1 MDLAPKGL
9 TRIKQ
14 CWTVRCRARG
24 LFITPATLTDSLAG
38 AITIDTAGA
47 QQLALGVMTA
57 LFARER
63 TGEGQRVQT
72 SALGAALATA
82 MELTWVAM
90 TGADLP
96 RSGNHHPNI
105 KGPYGVYE
113 TANGGSILS
122 QTMQNEAWD
131 ALCIFAETFGW
142 RLIHDFKRR
151 GSG

>member
-1 MDLAPKGL
+1 
-9 TRIKQ
+9 
-14 CWTVRCRARG
+14 
-24 LFITPATLTDSLAG
+24 
-38 AITIDTAGA
+38 
-47 QQLALGVMTA
+47 MTA

-72 SALGAALATA
+72 SALGAALWLQQW
-82 MELTWVAM
+82 ELTQVAM

-113 TANGGSILS
+113 TADGGSIMIA

-131 ALCIFAETFGW
+131 ALCIFAETFELAIDPRFQTPGQ
-142 RLIHDFKRR
+142 RLGAVSYTHLTLPTN
-151 GSG
+151 SGV